1 MGEGAVRSIPSGTS
15 GKYNLAEPFFIWSRP
30 SLIWFVLQRG
40 IPRRTREDAKHPPNK
55 WGQDR
60 AEPDVVDMYPE
71 EDLPKTR
78 VQRRGKASAESYF
91 WNLAD
96 TDTSEDE
103 CRILE
108 PLNARPLC
116 SYPGPKAPKA
126 SASRVARSASA
137 APAARSEAQAASRSK
152 PPSRGRGRNK
162 RGVVKGQVG
171 PPPAKKQKVTQ
182 SKGPRPS
189 FAG

>member
-1 MGEGAVRSIPSGTS
+1 M
-15 GKYNLAEPFFIWSRP
+15 
-30 SLIWFVLQRG
+30 QRG
-40 IPRRTREDAKHPPNK
+40 IPRRTSEDAKHPPNK
-55 WGQDR
+55 WGKDR
-60 AEPDVVDMYPE
+60 PEPDQVDLHPE
-71 EDLPKTR
+71 EDIPKVRLP
-78 VQRRGKASAESYF
+78 RRGKASAESYF
-91 WNLAD
+91 RNLAD

-116 SYPGPKAPKA
+116 SFPGPEAPTA
-126 SASRVARSASA
+126 SATRAARSASV
-137 APAARSEAQAASRSK
+137 APAARSEPQAASPSK
-152 PPSRGRGRNK
+152 TSNRGRGRNK